1 MRLQRFADLAQS
13 RRECGMILSR
23 RSCART
29 RENCNPLRRIHKCS
43 AAFAILQPLGLEGK
57 KTDDELEIVTAPV
70 DRFAQQ
76 KLQSR
81 DGLFAV
87 V

>member
-1 MRLQRFADLAQS
+1 
-13 RRECGMILSR
+13 MILSR

-57 KTDDELEIVTAPV
+57 KTDDELEIGRSLLHRWIVSRSKSSSRETASLLWSNDPA
-70 DRFAQQ
+70 DAP
-76 KLQSR
+76 
-81 DGLFAV
+81 G
-87 V
+87 